1 MPLKPGRSQATIST
15 NIGRLVNE
23 GYDPK
28 QAAAIAYST
37 ARGGRKKPGPKK
49 GLVSATGAPLNGPA
63 QSTTDQY
70 GVFSSPGARPKRTN
84 TVTRQPTTGQS
95 AASRKMYASPRP
107 FGLIDRLRGRK
118 ELHSIVKGSDG
129 LRFDV
134 GITSNSYQ
142 DREDETIVARALK
155 DYVDTGWKGGKW
167 RDAQPYYYWHDDQLP
182 AIGRVVWADMEGPFL
197 IEVVKELPTTFA
209 HKVWDYVEAHP
220 EEKWGR
226 SHGFDYPESQ
236 KQADGTYKQIYKFES
251 SLLPLKEAANP
262 YTLSAVIG
270 AKGQM
275 NKDELLDKMLGVPGA
290 AAKLRKG
297 ARAIQREL
305 DAQGVQHKSVQ
316 PMETTTKGVA
326 EDVAGKLGA
335 MKAKL
340 SDDPAMAHQLLMALI
355 EMLGGGEPDGDEADG
370 EPMPEEDMAAD
381 EPLPEDNMAFGETE
395 EKAQAGYAEPEQGA
409 PAAVPALVNQAIT
422 KRPGTFSTPTSH
434 QVATGK
440 ADKAL
445 DGDDEIL
452 SVFKSMAHDMQD
464 IKAALG
470 ELADIPQ
477 RLSQVERATANMRLL
492 PRDKS
497 VTEMPETAVTDEKLT
512 EQIKQL
518 NTQFDSFWGGKVASQ

>member
-1 MPLKPGRSQATIST
+1 MPLKPGRSQSVISQ
-15 NIGRLVNE
+15 NIGELINSGR
-23 GYDPK
+23 DPK
-28 QAAAIAYST
+28 QAAAIAYSN
-37 ARGGRKKPGPKK
+37 ARRKPKK

-70 GVFSSPGARPKRTN
+70 GVFSSPGARPKRPSA
-84 TVTRQPTTGQS
+84 VTRP
-95 AASRKMYASPRP
+95 ASRKMYASPRP
-107 FGLIDRLRGRK
+107 FGVIDRLRGRK
-118 ELHSIVKGSDG
+118 EVHSIVKGSDG

-142 DREDETIVARALK
+142 DREDEAIVTRALK
-155 DYVDTGWKGGKW
+155 DYVDTGWKGGQW
-167 RDAQPYYYWHDDQLP
+167 RDTQPYYYWHDDQLP

-305 DAQGVQHKSVQ
+305 DAQGIEHKSVHK
-316 PMETTTKGVA
+316 PETETATKGVA

-340 SDDPAMAHQLLMALI
+340 SDDPAMAHQMLMALI
-355 EMLGGGEPDGDEADG
+355 EMLGAGGEPDGDEAEPMTEEDMAAD
-370 EPMPEEDMAAD
+370 EPMPEEDMAFD
-381 EPLPEDNMAFGETE
+381 ETE

-422 KRPGTFSTPTSH
+422 KRPGTFPTPTGH

-445 DGDDEIL
+445 PDDDDAIL
-452 SVFKSMAHDMQD
+452 SVFKEMAHDMQD

-497 VTEMPETAVTDEKLT
+497 VTEMPETAVTDEKVV
-512 EQIKQL
+512 ESIKQL

>member
-1 MPLKPGRSQATIST
+1 MPLKPGKGQATISA

-28 QAAAIAYST
+28 QAAAIAYSN
-37 ARGGRKKPGPKK
+37 ARRKPKK

-70 GVFSSPGARPKRTN
+70 GVFSSPGVRPKRASS
-84 TVTRQPTTGQS
+84 VTRP
-95 AASRKMYASPRP
+95 ASRKMYASPRP
-107 FGLIDRLRGRK
+107 FGVIDRLRGRK
-118 ELHSIVKGSDG
+118 EVHSIVKGSDG

-142 DREDETIVARALK
+142 DREDEAIVTRALK

-167 RDAQPYYYWHDDQLP
+167 RDTQPYYYWHDDQLP

-305 DAQGVQHKSVQ
+305 DAQGIEHKSVHK
-316 PMETTTKGVA
+316 PETETATKGVA

-355 EMLGGGEPDGDEADG
+355 ELLGGGEPDGDE
-370 EPMPEEDMAAD
+370 MPEEDMAAD
-381 EPLPEDNMAFGETE
+381 EPMPEEDMAFDETE
-395 EKAQAGYAEPEQGA
+395 EKAQAGYAEPDEGA

-422 KRPGTFSTPTSH
+422 KRPGTFPTPTGH

-445 DGDDEIL
+445 PDEDDAEIL

-497 VTEMPETAVTDEKLT
+497 VTEMPETAVTDEKVV
-512 EQIKQL
+512 ESIKQL